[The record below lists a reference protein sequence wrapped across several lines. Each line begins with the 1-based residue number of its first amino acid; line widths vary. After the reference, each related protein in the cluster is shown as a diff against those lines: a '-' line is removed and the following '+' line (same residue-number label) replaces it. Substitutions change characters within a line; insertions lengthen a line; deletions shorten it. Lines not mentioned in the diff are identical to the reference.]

1 MNKPSFSRPPQRR
14 RVRRAV
20 TIAVTMNML
29 LITGMIRL
37 HAQAWNMQ
45 WSDEFNVAAGA
56 APNSNSWTYDTGGGG
71 WGNGEL
77 EVYCAPYSGTSPC
90 DPNNSNIYQDGGG
103 NLVIK
108 AINNNGTWT
117 RAA

>member
-56 APNSNSWTYDTGGGG
+56 APNSNS
-71 WGNGEL
+71 
-77 EVYCAPYSGTSPC
+77 
-90 DPNNSNIYQDGGG
+90 
-103 NLVIK
+103 
-108 AINNNGTWT
+108 
-117 RAA
+117 